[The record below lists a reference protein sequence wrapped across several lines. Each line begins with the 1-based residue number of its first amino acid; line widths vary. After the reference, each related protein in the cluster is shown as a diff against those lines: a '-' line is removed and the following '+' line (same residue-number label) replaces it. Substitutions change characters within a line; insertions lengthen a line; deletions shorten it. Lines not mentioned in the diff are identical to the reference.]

1 MTSRTLPADGRRCRL
16 RIRVWKFAPVKDK
29 GKPMRESRLP
39 VAVLGATGVVG
50 QHLVRLLAHHPWF
63 ALQAVIASARSAGR
77 PYREAVRWLLPDPI
91 PQSVAEMSVLTAE
104 EIPEGVRVVFSA
116 LDAASAEELEP
127 RLARAGYVV
136 VSNASRFRMHPGVP
150 LLVPEV
156 NADHLE
162 LLAFQ
167 EDFAPGCIVTNPNC
181 STIGLV
187 LALRPLQERF
197 GLEAVEVTTLQA
209 VSGAGYPGVSAL
221 DILGDVIPYI
231 PAEEEKLQTEPLK
244 ILGDLRGQRIE
255 PADLRISAQANRVP
269 VLDGHLL
276 CVSVRLRREA
286 DAEAVRA
293 CWLAYRSPIADLGL
307 PSAPGRP
314 IRVLSEQDAPRPR
327 LHAHLGAGME
337 VSIGRIRPCA
347 VGHVRFVAL
356 VHNTIRGAAGAAILN
371 AELMLRRGWLSLVEH
386 PKAGA

>member
-1 MTSRTLPADGRRCRL
+1 
-16 RIRVWKFAPVKDK
+16 
-29 GKPMRESRLP
+29 MRESRLP

-371 AELMLRRGWLSLVEH
+371 AELMLRRGWLSLEH